1 MDLKHHFLIATP
13 QVDDE
18 FFAKSVVYICE
29 HSELGTMGI
38 IINHPTDL
46 SVAELWARINYMM
59 ADTRDYQ
66 DALVVAGGPMHM
78 DRHFTIHSKSPVD
91 FTYSYPLTDGLWL
104 TSSVDVIGALGTAS
118 QPAHYLMAL
127 GCASWAP
134 NQLEDEIRNHDWLVV
149 PADHY
154 VLFDAPYEQRYE
166 AAKELLGIHTENFI
180 YRVGNA

>member
-1 MDLKHHFLIATP
+1 MELKHHFLIATP

-29 HSELGTMGI
+29 HGSLGSMGI

-59 ADTRDYQ
+59 VDERDYQ
-66 DALVVAGGPMHM
+66 ENLVVAGGPMHM
-78 DRHFTIHSKSPVD
+78 DRHFTIHTKSAVD
-91 FTYSYPLTDGLWL
+91 FTYSYPLAEDLWL
-104 TSSVDVIGALGTAS
+104 TSSADVIGTIGTAS
-118 QPAHYLMAL
+118 KPAQYLMAL

-134 NQLEDEIRNHDWLVV
+134 NQLEEEIRQHDWLIV

-166 AAKELLGIHTENFI
+166 AAKQLLGIYEDNFT